1 MTDPGD
7 VPRFG
12 EADLTDCDREPIH
25 VPGSIQPHGCLLAVD
40 PTSGA
45 LLQRAGDLAR
55 ILGREPVP
63 GDDLA
68 ALVGG
73 ETAARLLAKIPE
85 LAARTAPQTTWETG
99 LPGPAG
105 PLDARVH
112 LAEAGL
118 VVELEPAARPGSGLG
133 DLLLRVQAMLAALS
147 GREELSD
154 YLSACAD
161 EVRALTGFDRVMVYR
176 FLEDGSGTV
185 VAEAKAPEMESYLGL
200 RYPESDIPKQARAL
214 YLKSWTRAIPDI
226 GYVPSPLVPPTSP
239 RTGAPLDLGS
249 AGLRSVSPL
258 HVRYLR
264 NMGVAASMSIS
275 IVHRGTLWGL
285 IACHHRTPHHV
296 PLEVLGA
303 CELFGQVFSLQLE
316 SRLHAMVYE
325 ERLRKRRIV
334 EHILSRLSREESL
347 AEGLAHAHP
356 SLVDLVA
363 ADGVA
368 ICVDGGFAAHGDTP
382 DRAGVER
389 LVAALNAREVGS
401 IFATDRLGALLGED
415 AAAMGGLAGL
425 VALSVSRTP
434 KDWIFW
440 FRREVVETVTWAG
453 DPDKAVRSGADG
465 GLTPRASFAAWRETV
480 RGRCPPWRD
489 VEIEAAGALR
499 LAILEIVVRRLDEIA
514 RERAKAESHQRLL
527 VAELDHRVKNTLANI
542 QALMRHTRRS
552 QATLAS
558 YVESL
563 ELRIKAMAHAQ
574 SLLSESRWRGA
585 DLRRLVEEE
594 LGRFGHEAISI
605 EGPRLELDARA
616 TLCVGMLV
624 HELATNA
631 GRHGALSVPDGRVE
645 VSWRLGEDGLAID
658 WRETGG
664 PPVAPPQRRGF
675 GRVLIESSLGYEL
688 DGTSALAFRPEGVAC
703 AVTIPRRHVLAAPA
717 AEEEPAATGTP
728 RAPMGAKVLLVEDSL
743 LTALDVSESLDNLG
757 YQVLGPA
764 ARVAD
769 ALRIVERDRPHVAVL
784 DINLGDEDS
793 FPIADRLVRENIPFV
808 FLTGYD
814 AQSILPERFRDV
826 PCIAKPFSDRLLAA
840 SLARLVAERR

>member
-1 MTDPGD
+1 MTRPGD

-25 VPGSIQPHGCLLAVD
+25 VPGSIQPHGCLLVVD
-40 PTSGA
+40 PTTGT
-45 LLQRAGDLAR
+45 LLQRAGDLVR
-55 ILGREPVP
+55 ILGREPAP

-68 ALVGG
+68 ALVGA
-73 ETAARLLAKIPE
+73 ENAARLLAKLPE
-85 LAARTAPQTTWETG
+85 LATRPAPQTTWETA

-105 PLDARVH
+105 PLDAILH
-112 LAEAGL
+112 LGEAGL
-118 VVELEPAARPGSGLG
+118 VVELEPAGRTGAGMG
-133 DLLLRVQAMLAALS
+133 DLLLRVQTMLAALA
-147 GREELSD
+147 GREGLSD
-154 YLSACAD
+154 YLAACAD

-185 VAEAKAPEMESYLGL
+185 VAEAKAAEMDSYLGL

-214 YLKSWTRAIPDI
+214 YLKSWTRAIPDVD
-226 GYVPSPLVPPTSP
+226 YVPAPLIPPTSP
-239 RTGAPLDLGS
+239 VTGEPLDLGAVS
-249 AGLRSVSPL
+249 LRSVSPL

-296 PLEVLGA
+296 PLEARGA

-334 EHILSRLSREESL
+334 EDILSRLSREESL
-347 AEGLAHAHP
+347 AEGLVRSHP
-356 SLVDLVA
+356 SLLDLVA

-368 ICVDGGFAAHGDTP
+368 ICIDGDFAALGDTL

-389 LVAALNAREVGS
+389 LVAVLNASDTSR
-401 IFATDRLGALLGED
+401 IFATDRLDALLGED
-415 AAAMGGLAGL
+415 ATQASGLAGI

-453 DPDKAVRSGADG
+453 NPDKAVGSGADG

-499 LAILEIVVRRLDEIA
+499 LAVLEIVVRRLDEIA
-514 RERAKAESHQRLL
+514 RERAKAEAHQRLL

-585 DLRRLVEEE
+585 DLRRLVGEE
-594 LGRFGHEAISI
+594 LGRFEGDAVTI

-616 TLCVGMLV
+616 TLSVGMLV

-631 GRHGALSVPDGRVE
+631 GRHGALSVPEGRVA
-645 VSWRLGEDGLAID
+645 VSWRLGEDGLALD

-664 PPVAPPQRRGF
+664 PPVTPPQRRGF

-688 DGTSALAFRPEGVAC
+688 DGTSALQFRPEGVAC
-703 AVTIPRRHVLAAPA
+703 EVTIPRRHVLAAPA
-717 AEEEPAATGTP
+717 VEEEPPEAGTP
-728 RAPMGAKVLLVEDSL
+728 RAATATKVLLVEDSL
-743 LTALDVSESLDNLG
+743 LTALDVSESLNLLG

-769 ALRIVERDRPHVAVL
+769 ALHIVERDKPNVAVL
-784 DINLGDEDS
+784 DINLGEEDS
-793 FPIADRLVRENIPFV
+793 FPIADRLVSEGIPFV

-840 SLARLVAERR
+840 SLAKLVAV